1 MPVTLRT
8 VTLRTVTL
16 RAMTWRDMTLRAMT
30 WRDIPA
36 VHAIEGR
43 VFLTN
48 SWRVETF
55 WSELAGVPSRRWYA
69 VAVTQDCVVGYGGVS
84 FADAVEADIQTVVV
98 DHDYRRGGIG
108 ARLVAC
114 LLVRAVEHGAA
125 VCHLEVRVDN
135 HAAVNLYERL
145 GFATIERRVNYDPN
159 GVDTLVMSCL
169 LAESHC
175 ADESSPE

>member
-1 MPVTLRT
+1 MTLRDMTLRT
-8 VTLRTVTL
+8 V
-16 RAMTWRDMTLRAMT
+16 TLRAMT

-43 VFLTN
+43 VFPTN

-69 VAVTQDCVVGYGGVS
+69 VAVIEDCVVGYGGVS
-84 FADAVEADIQTVVV
+84 FADAVEEAGIQTSDIQTVVV

-108 ARLVAC
+108 ARLVVC

-159 GVDTLVMSCL
+159 GVDALVMSCL
-169 LAESHC
+169 LADMSHR
-175 ADESSPE
+175 ADRSAPE